1 MIQVFIMNSFAT
13 TPEGG
18 NPAGVVLR
26 SDFSEKEMLKIAS
39 IAGFSE
45 TAFLNRVDGSHY
57 EIRFFTPA
65 VEVDLCGHAT
75 IAAFSRLKQQGLL
88 EGGNYFL

>member
-45 TAFLNRVDGSHY
+45 TAFLNRVDGSKSDFLHRQQRL
-57 EIRFFTPA
+57 ICA
-65 VEVDLCGHAT
+65 VMRRLQLFLC
-75 IAAFSRLKQQGLL
+75 
-88 EGGNYFL
+88 